1 MLEQNAIAPEE
12 RGGITLPPFEAV
24 FPAVAEAL
32 DRDGFATIENVV
44 ALAWLDRARAQVERE
59 VAVHGQKFFSLICP
73 AQQPGSV
80 FADVVGNPGLQ
91 QLLKRL
97 VKHACPA
104 AAIELGS
111 PYNVLRVIAG
121 KTGEDGAFQFHYD
134 SSVITVVV
142 PIVIPEN
149 PHGPAGQLAVFPNKR
164 PIRRSVAVN
173 VAEKA
178 LLQNRFAWR
187 RAKDQVNS
195 APSAHLK
202 QLIPGN
208 IYLFWGYR
216 TYHGN
221 LPCGVEA
228 LRATLLLHLGD
239 PHRNGLVSRAIRL
252 ARAKIEAR
260 RRGA

>member
-1 MLEQNAIAPEE
+1 MLEPDTIAPE
-12 RGGITLPPFEAV
+12 RRTGITLPPLDAV
-24 FPAVAEAL
+24 FPAVAKAL
-32 DRDGFATIENVV
+32 DRDGFAAIENVV
-44 ALAWLDRARAQVERE
+44 TPVWLDRARAQVEQE
-59 VAVHGQKFFSLICP
+59 IAGHGQKFFSLICP
-73 AQQPGSV
+73 AQQPGSI
-80 FADVVGNPGLQ
+80 FAEVTDDPALQ
-91 QLLKRL
+91 QLLQRL
-97 VKHACPA
+97 VEHACPT
-104 AAIELGS
+104 AAIEPGG

-142 PIVIPEN
+142 PILIPEN

-164 PIRRSVAVN
+164 PIRCSVAAN
-173 VAEKA
+173 IAEKA

-187 RAKDQVNS
+187 RAKDQVNGN
-195 APSAHLK
+195 PSAHLK

-260 RRGA
+260 RRRA